1 MIRNINDRFGDAVEF
16 YSVDEMK
23 TAIENSGYELPED
36 GLKEGRDYE
45 TIDYYRFE
53 SGSVYEY
60 DADQNAY
67 IFIGKLNGK
76 TRKQFIKE
84 YELEKALNN

>member
-1 MIRNINDRFGDAVEF
+1 MA
-16 YSVDEMK
+16 K
-23 TAIENSGYELPED
+23 
-36 GLKEGRDYE
+36 
-45 TIDYYRFE
+45 YRFE

-60 DADQNAY
+60 DAEQNAY